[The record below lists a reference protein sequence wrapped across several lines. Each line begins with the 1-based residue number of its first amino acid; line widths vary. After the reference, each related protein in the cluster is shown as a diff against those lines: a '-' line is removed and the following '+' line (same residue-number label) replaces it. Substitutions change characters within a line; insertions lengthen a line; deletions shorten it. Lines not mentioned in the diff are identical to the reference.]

1 MKRIG
6 LILVAGGSGKRM
18 GNKVAKQFISLNEKP
33 ILQHTIESFLT
44 WNKELTIVLVLPEDQ
59 IDFWCSI
66 SEDYSSYTICSGGKE
81 RFHSVKNGLKALSE
95 VDYVMVHDGVR
106 PFVHLDTLD
115 RCLNA
120 LDDHAGVIPVI
131 SPSESV
137 RMIDGDQ
144 SIHLDRNKIRLVQT
158 PQCFHYKPL
167 VEAYSVD
174 FNDIFTDDASVF
186 EASGNKVHLVEGNRE
201 NIKITSPQDLELAKS
216 YLESNE

>member
-33 ILQHTIESFLT
+33 ILQYTIESFLA
-44 WNKELTIVLVLPEDQ
+44 WNKALTIVLVLPEDQ
-59 IDFWCSI
+59 IDFWRSI
-66 SEDYSSYTICSGGKE
+66 AADHSSYTICSGGKE
-81 RFHSVKNGLKALSE
+81 RFHSVKNGLKALRE

-115 RCLNA
+115 RCLEA
-120 LDDHAGVIPVI
+120 LNEHKGVIPVI

-137 RMIDGDQ
+137 RMINGDD

-158 PQCFHYKPL
+158 PQCFHYKAL
-167 VEAYSVD
+167 LEAYSVD
-174 FNDIFTDDASVF
+174 HKEIFTDDASVF
-186 EASGNKVHLVEGNRE
+186 EAAGNKVHLVEGNRE

-216 YLESNE
+216 YLESKQ